1 MKKTL
6 LYLKKHADFIICDLL
21 ALIVGYF
28 LVVQLRYALRPV
40 HHGELFFDYG
50 VVLTG
55 VYLLILILSKNLS
68 GVIKRSFFKECEALL
83 VQVFV
88 SWAFFTAALYLVKSA
103 QNFSRSVYA
112 AAFVFCYLFLL
123 VERSA
128 LKCFIRF
135 SRFHSALCPKLIIVC
150 DSNHSQEVIKRVLKG
165 SFENDYEIVGVAMN
179 NEGVTDY
186 IDHFDSLIGL
196 DKLEEFI
203 ADKKIDEAFIEVAD
217 AGVETHVIDL
227 LLKHNIIAHRSLQE
241 STMNYVEQGIE
252 EISGHFVITVRDTQ
266 VSFVTRAERLET
278 KLFRMFTRKEKD
290 WQKD

>member
-6 LYLKKHADFIICDLL
+6 LYMKKHADFIILDLL
-21 ALIVGYF
+21 ALIFGYWV
-28 LVVQLRYALRPV
+28 VVQFRYEISVV

-50 VVLTG
+50 VVLTA
-55 VYLLILILSKNLS
+55 VYFITLLFSKNLS
-68 GVIKRSFFKECEALL
+68 GVIKRSFFKEFQTLL

-88 SWAFFTAALYLVKSA
+88 SWAFFTVVLYMIKSA
-103 QNFSRSVYA
+103 QDFSRSVYA
-112 AAFVFCYLFLL
+112 AAFAVCYVLL
-123 VERSA
+123 LIERSA

-196 DKLEEFI
+196 DRLEEFI

-217 AGVETHVIDL
+217 AGVETHVINL
-227 LLKHNIIAHRSLQE
+227 LLKHNIIAHRSLE
-241 STMNYVEQGIE
+241 DSVMNYVEQEID
-252 EISGHFVITVRDTQ
+252 EISGHSVITVRDTQ

-278 KLFRMFTRKEKD
+278 ALFRKLTKKD
-290 WQKD
+290 

>member
-1 MKKTL
+1 MKKLL
-6 LYLKKHADFIICDLL
+6 LYMKKHSDFIILDML
-21 ALIVGYF
+21 ALIFGYWA
-28 LVVQLRYALRPV
+28 VVQFRYEFSAV

-50 VVLTG
+50 VVLTA
-55 VYLLILILSKNLS
+55 VYFIVLLISKNLS
-68 GVIKRSFFKECEALL
+68 GVIKRSFFKECQMLL

-88 SWAFFTAALYLVKSA
+88 SWAFFTVVLYGIKSA
-103 QNFSRSVYA
+103 QDFSRSVYG
-112 AAFVFCYLFLL
+112 AAFALCYICLLF
-123 VERSA
+123 ERSA

-135 SRFHSALCPKLIIVC
+135 SRFHSDLCPKLIVVC

-196 DKLEEFI
+196 DKLEDFI
-203 ADKKIDEAFIEVAD
+203 KDKKIDEAFIEVAD
-217 AGVETHVIDL
+217 AGVETHVINL

-241 STMNYVEQGIE
+241 STMNYVEQSID
-252 EISGHFVITVRDTQ
+252 EISGHFVITIRDTQ

-278 KLFRMFTRKEKD
+278 KIFRKITKKD
-290 WQKD
+290 

>member
-1 MKKTL
+1 MKKIL
-6 LYLKKHADFIICDLL
+6 LYMKKHADFIVLDLL
-21 ALIVGYF
+21 ALIIGYIV
-28 LVVQLRYALRPV
+28 VVQFRYIISAV

-50 VVLTG
+50 VVLSA
-55 VYLLILILSKNLS
+55 VYFVILILSKNLS
-68 GVIKRSFFKECEALL
+68 GVIKRSFFKECQTLL

-88 SWAFFTAALYLVKSA
+88 SWAFFTVVLYSIKTA
-103 QNFSRSVYA
+103 QDFSRSVYG
-112 AAFVFCYLFLL
+112 AAFAVCYFCLL

-135 SRFHSALCPKLIIVC
+135 SRFHSALCPKLIVVC

-165 SFENDYEIVGVAMN
+165 SFENDYEIVAVAMN

-203 ADKKIDEAFIEVAD
+203 ADKKIDEAYIEVAD
-217 AGVETHVIDL
+217 AGVETHVINV
-227 LLKHNIIAHRSLQE
+227 LLKHNIIAHKSLKE
-241 STMNYVEQGIE
+241 SVMNYVEQGID
-252 EISGHFVITVRDTQ
+252 EISGHFVITIRDTQ

-278 KLFRMFTRKEKD
+278 KLFRKLTKKD
-290 WQKD
+290 

>member
-1 MKKTL
+1 MKKIL
-6 LYLKKHADFIICDLL
+6 LYMKKHADFIILDMV
-21 ALIVGYF
+21 ALIIGYIV
-28 LVVQLRYALRPV
+28 VVQFRYLARPV

-50 VVLTG
+50 VVLSA
-55 VYLLILILSKNLS
+55 VYFFTLIISKNLS
-68 GVIKRSFFKECEALL
+68 GVIKRSFFKECQTLL
-83 VQVFV
+83 AQVLV
-88 SWAFFTAALYLVKSA
+88 SWAFFTVALYGVKSA

-112 AAFVFCYLFLL
+112 AAFIICYICLLF
-123 VERSA
+123 ERSA

-135 SRFHSALCPKLIIVC
+135 SRFHSALCPKLIVVC

-217 AGVETHVIDL
+217 AGVETHVINL
-227 LLKHNIIAHRSLQE
+227 LLKHNIIAHRSLEE
-241 STMNYVEQGIE
+241 STMNYVEQEID
-252 EISGHFVITVRDTQ
+252 EISGHYVITIRDTQ

-278 KLFRMFTRKEKD
+278 KLFRKLTKKD
-290 WQKD
+290 

>member
-6 LYLKKHADFIICDLL
+6 LYMKKHADFILLDLL
-21 ALIVGYF
+21 ALVFGYCV
-28 LVVQLRYALRPV
+28 VVQFRYLARQV

-50 VVLTG
+50 VVLTA
-55 VYLLILILSKNLS
+55 VYFIILILSRNLS
-68 GVIKRSFFKECEALL
+68 GVIKRSFFKECQSLL

-88 SWAFFTAALYLVKSA
+88 SWAFFTVVLYSIKSA

-112 AAFVFCYLFLL
+112 AAFVLCYLCILF
-123 VERSA
+123 ERTA

-135 SRFHSALCPKLIIVC
+135 SRYHSQLCPKLIIVC

-186 IDHFDSLIGL
+186 IDHFDSMIGL
-196 DKLEEFI
+196 DKLEEYI
-203 ADKKIDEAFIEVAD
+203 AGKKIDEAYIEVAD
-217 AGVETHVIDL
+217 AGVETHVINV
-227 LLKHNIIAHRSLQE
+227 LLKQNIIAHVSLKE
-241 STMNYVEQGIE
+241 STMNYVEQEID
-252 EISGHFVITVRDTQ
+252 EISGHYVITIRDTQ

-278 KLFRMFTRKEKD
+278 KLFRKLTKKD
-290 WQKD
+290 